1 MTMLKSCHSITCTIA
16 VLCLGITSS
25 SDAAQR
31 FKWWQSANVKTELEL
46 SSMQVGELEQV
57 FQEMRATLLD
67 LSGILRIEEKRLTA
81 AMHEAKD
88 EEWQVTLLIDRVESA
103 RSALGKTRLLM
114 LYRMHRILHSDQVD
128 KFHQLSEER
137 RSRRRR
143 EQR

>member
-1 MTMLKSCHSITCTIA
+1 
-16 VLCLGITSS
+16 
-25 SDAAQR
+25 
-31 FKWWQSANVKTELEL
+31 
-46 SSMQVGELEQV
+46 MQVGELEQV

-67 LSGILRIEEKRLTA
+67 LSDILRIEEKRLTA

-128 KFHQLSEER
+128 KFHQILEER